1 MAGMADVTEIARIAA
16 MADEY
21 GDEILTEDEMS
32 LIAPPP
38 GAQDDQ
44 DHYANL
50 AEQLDDNVLA
60 DIARD
65 VTEWADSDEQ
75 SRDAWYQR
83 ERDGMVLMG
92 LIEDKKFVAPFE
104 GASTVTHPLLAEA
117 CSTFQ
122 ARAIAELWPSGGPVK
137 TVIMGDDPDGSIE
150 EQAERVRDFMNYQY
164 TSVNDGFVHADKMLA
179 RLPMS
184 GSCFK
189 KQWFCWQTR
198 IVRSTYVPAEDFLV
212 PYTADS
218 LVTAPRYT
226 HRMRNVSGRT
236 IKRLQARGYY
246 RKDARLIESA
256 TIDED
261 QTVMHHAVDDAE
273 GRHPVDYYEADQ
285 GYLLLE
291 CHCYLDLPG
300 FESPDGVPSP
310 YVVTVEKE
318 SQVVLS
324 VRRGW
329 LPDDDEDR
337 ERFCQYS
344 HYYFLPGFGFYG
356 YGFAHL
362 LGGLARAATGALRS
376 TLDSAGFAN
385 ARGGFLS
392 RDAKM
397 ASDAPLAMGEW
408 RQVEMTAEEL
418 AKCFYPMDYREPSQ
432 TLFHILGYIDEL
444 GRRYSSTTET
454 LVGDAKN
461 TGPVGTT
468 LALIEQ
474 GLKVFTAIHK
484 RLHEAQAIEF
494 RNMATLY
501 SLHLPDGPYPYL
513 VEGGEKLVMRQ
524 DFDARVDVI
533 PVSDPNVPSNVQKI
547 TQAQS
552 VVELSERAPD
562 LYDRRAVHKR
572 MLIAMQVSDPDELLP
587 EQGEL
592 EPKDPITEGAQL
604 FRGEGTKAFIEQD
617 HQAHLTAH
625 RTWWEQMVPDDMRK
639 QLEPAYIAH
648 MAEHLAFHY
657 QLQVLQQLGLG
668 PEALEDPQLAQQL
681 AGAAAQVAQLMSMQS
696 IGLEEGDAQQGED
709 PERESARKDL
719 EAQAKI
725 EAEQQ
730 RLLADQT
737 RKDAEAQAKI
747 ERDDIRAAA
756 ELERMREQEERAAER
771 EQAKLEAEKKQAAAR
786 LEAEKA
792 RAKQAAK
799 PKPAGNKPSSGK

>member
-1 MAGMADVTEIARIAA
+1 MGDVTELARIAA

-21 GDEILTEDEMS
+21 GDEILTEEEMS
-32 LIAPPP
+32 LLSPPP
-38 GAQDDQ
+38 GMQPNE

-50 AEQLDDNVLA
+50 AEQLDSNVLA
-60 DIARD
+60 DLARD
-65 VTEWADSDEQ
+65 VIEWADGDEQ
-75 SRDAWYQR
+75 SRAEWYER

-92 LIEDKKFVAPFE
+92 LIKDTRFVAPFE
-104 GASTVTHPLLAEA
+104 GASDVTHPLLAEA

-137 TVIMGDDPDGSIE
+137 TIVMGDDPDGSVE

-164 TSVNDGFVHADKMLA
+164 MSVNDGFTHTDKMLA

-218 LVTAPRYT
+218 LTTAPRYT

-236 IKRLQARGYY
+236 IKRLQARGFY
-246 RKDARLIESA
+246 RQDARLMESSSLDADA
-256 TIDED
+256 TIVH
-261 QTVMHHAVDDAE
+261 QAVDDAE
-273 GRHPVDYYEADQ
+273 GRQPVDYYEADQ

-291 CHCYLDLPG
+291 CNCYLDLPG
-300 FESPDGVPSP
+300 LESPDGVPSP
-310 YVVTVEKE
+310 YVVTVERE

-324 VRRGW
+324 VRRAW
-329 LPDDDEDR
+329 LPDDDGDR
-337 ERFCQYS
+337 ERFTQYT

-356 YGFAHL
+356 YGFSHL
-362 LGGLARAATGALRS
+362 LGGLARAATGTLRGF
-376 TLDSAGFAN
+376 LDAAGFAN
-385 ARGGFLS
+385 ARGGFMS

-397 ASDAPLAMGEW
+397 PSNSPLAMGEW

-418 AKCFYPMDYREPSQ
+418 AKCFFPMDYREPSQ
-432 TLFHILGYIDEL
+432 SLFHVLGYLDEL

-513 VEGGEKLVMRQ
+513 VEGAEKVVMRQ

-533 PVSDPNVPSNVQKI
+533 PVSDPNVPSNTQKI
-547 TQAQS
+547 TQAQA

-572 MLIAMQVSDPDELLP
+572 MLVAMQVADPDELLP

-592 EPKDPITEGAQL
+592 EPKDPISEGAQL
-604 FRGEGTKAFIEQD
+604 FRGEPTKAFIEQD
-617 HQAHLTAH
+617 HKAHLAAH
-625 RTWWEQMVPDDMRK
+625 LMWWQQMVPEDMRK
-639 QLEPAYIAH
+639 QLEPTYVAH
-648 MAEHLAFHY
+648 MAEHLAFDY

-668 PEALEDPQLAQQL
+668 PEALEDPQIAQQL
-681 AGAAAQVAQLMSMQS
+681 AGAAAQVAQLMGMPS
-696 IGLEEGDAQQGED
+696 IGLEEAEAQTGED
-709 PERESARKDL
+709 PERESARKDA
-719 EAQAKI
+719 EVQARI
-725 EAEQQ
+725 EAEQL
-730 RLLADQT
+730 RLQAETT

-756 ELERMREQEERAAER
+756 ELERMREQEARAAER
-771 EQAKLEAEKKQAAAR
+771 EQAKLEAEKKQAEAR
-786 LEAEKA
+786 LAAEKA
-792 RAKQAAK
+792 RAEQAAK
-799 PKPAGNKPSSGK
+799 PKPAGGKPPSRK

>member
-1 MAGMADVTEIARIAA
+1 VVGMDDDDGLARIA
-16 MADEY
+16 DY
-21 GDEILTEDEMS
+21 GDDLLTDDEMAV
-32 LIAPPP
+32 LAPAP
-38 GAQDDQ
+38 GQQ
-44 DHYANL
+44 PGGLDHYENL
-50 AEQLDDNVLA
+50 AEMLDENYLA
-60 DIARD
+60 ELARD
-65 VTEWADSDEQ
+65 VVEWADSDEQ
-75 SRDAWYQR
+75 SRAEWYER
-83 ERDGMVLMG
+83 ERAGMILMG
-92 LIEDKKFVAPFE
+92 LVKDTKYVAPFE
-104 GASTVTHPLLAEA
+104 GASDVVHPLLAEA

-137 TVIMGDDPDGSIE
+137 SIVLGDDPDGSLA
-150 EQAERVRDFMNYQY
+150 EQAERVRDFINYQY
-164 TSVNDGFVHADKMLA
+164 TQVNDGFTHTDKMLA

-218 LVTAPRYT
+218 LMTTPRYT

-246 RKDARLIESA
+246 RDDVRLMES
-256 TIDED
+256 TNLDND
-261 QTVMHHAVDDAE
+261 QTIVHEAVDEAE
-273 GRHPVDYYEADQ
+273 GRHPVDYYETDE

-291 CHCYLDLPG
+291 CNCYLDLPG

-324 VRRGW
+324 VRRAW
-329 LPDDDEDR
+329 LPDDDDDR
-337 ERFCQYS
+337 ERFCQYA

-362 LGGLARAATGALRS
+362 LGGLARAATGSLRGF
-376 TLDSAGFAN
+376 LDAAGFAN
-385 ARGGFLS
+385 ARGGFMS

-397 ASDAPLAMGEW
+397 PSNAPLAMGEW

-418 AKCFYPMDYREPSQ
+418 AKCFFPMDYREPSDSM
-432 TLFHILGYIDEL
+432 FHVLGYLDQIA
-444 GRRYSSTTET
+444 RRYSSSTET

-494 RNMATLY
+494 RNMVTLY
-501 SLHLPDGPYPYL
+501 SIHLPDGPYPYL
-513 VEGGEKLVMRQ
+513 VEGAEKIVART
-524 DFDARVDVI
+524 DFDARVDVA
-533 PVSDPNVPSNVQKI
+533 PVSDPNTPSTVQKI
-547 TQAQS
+547 TQAQAI
-552 VVELSERAPD
+552 VELSERAPD
-562 LYDRRAVHKR
+562 LYDRREVHKR
-572 MLIAMQVSDPDELLP
+572 MLIAMQVQDPDTLMP
-587 EQGEL
+587 EPGEL

-604 FRGEGTKAFIEQD
+604 FRGEPAKAFIEQD
-617 HQAHLTAH
+617 HKAHLTAH
-625 RTWWEQMVPDDMRK
+625 RIWWEQMVPEDMRK
-639 QLEPAYIAH
+639 QLEPAYVAH
-648 MAEHLAFHY
+648 MAEHLAFDY

-681 AGAAAQVAQLMSMQS
+681 AGAAAQVAQLMSMDS
-696 IGLEEGDAQQGED
+696 IGLGEGDAQSGED
-709 PERESARKDL
+709 PERESARKDA

-725 EAEQQ
+725 QRDNQMAEAD
-730 RLLADQT
+730 LT
-737 RKDAEAQAKI
+737 RRDAEAQAKI
-747 ERDDIRAAA
+747 ERDNLRAAA
-756 ELERMREQEERAAER
+756 DIERMREQEERAAER
-771 EQAKLEAEKKQAAAR
+771 DAAKLEAEKAR
-786 LEAEKA
+786 VEAQKA

-799 PKPAGNKPSSGK
+799 PPANNKPKRT